1 MDSEGDQDDVDSET
15 RPEAWP
21 GVGWFQAHDV
31 GVLFLF
37 GRRPSD
43 GRWLEVADRLEKQT
57 LLAYYARCTRRDR
70 GAA

>member
-1 MDSEGDQDDVDSET
+1 MSGGFKLTMSE
-15 RPEAWP
+15 
-21 GVGWFQAHDV
+21 F
-31 GVLFLF
+31 LFLF